1 MKTFVKPGLMVLS
14 LCGTVLL
21 ASAIDHPSYARGGV
35 GNAAG
40 YNGQSYNAAGFNGAG
55 LQGSPYNGSTLQG
68 SGYNASNW
76 NGPGMQGTSA
86 QGAASIN
93 AGYGRVISIELPAQ
107 AISEKNMPAAP

>member
-21 ASAIDHPSYARGGV
+21 ASAIDHPSYARGGI
-35 GNAAG
+35 GNASG
-40 YNGQSYNAAGFNGAG
+40 YNGSS

-68 SGYNASNW
+68 ASYNAAGF

-107 AISEKNMPAAP
+107 AISEKNKPAAP